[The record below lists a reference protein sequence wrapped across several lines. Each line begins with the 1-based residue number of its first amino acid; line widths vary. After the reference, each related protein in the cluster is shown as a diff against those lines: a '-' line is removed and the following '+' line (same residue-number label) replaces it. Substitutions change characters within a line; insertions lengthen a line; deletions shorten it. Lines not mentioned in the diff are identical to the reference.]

1 MDYAEASSDE
11 DRQMSE
17 SSGLEGME
25 RQAEGQDWEK
35 MEYSQQLDEGSMEQ
49 EQASELGRELKDH
62 HAEEEV

>member
-25 RQAEGQDWEK
+25 QQAEGHDWEN
-35 MEYSQQLDEGSMEQ
+35 MEYS
-49 EQASELGRELKDH
+49 
-62 HAEEEV
+62 